1 MAKTDNTPAI
11 NNDLDKA
18 NSGLIKRLIAS
29 LYDTLLAAAILLA
42 VTALN
47 MGVFMIL
54 DSAEHIKSDPFVS
67 LGPLHVPSLWLS
79 MYIFYVYFW
88 NKNGQTLGMQAW
100 RIKVICAK
108 TGLAP
113 SWKQASL
120 RFLAAHLSLLSGG
133 IGLLWLLVD
142 KQNRSWH
149 DLIAN
154 TRVIVCPKD

>member
-1 MAKTDNTPAI
+1 
-11 NNDLDKA
+11 
-18 NSGLIKRLIAS
+18 
-29 LYDTLLAAAILLA
+29 
-42 VTALN
+42 
-47 MGVFMIL
+47 
-54 DSAEHIKSDPFVS
+54 
-67 LGPLHVPSLWLS
+67 

-88 NKNGQTLGMQAW
+88 NRNGQTLGMQAW

-120 RFLAAHLSLLSGG
+120 RFLAAHLSLLSAG

-142 KQNRSWH
+142 KQNRTWH